1 MPARRLWATR
11 LSGEKTMRISSP
23 CAAFLLIC
31 IAGAAQAQEA
41 PVRPA
46 PPPVEPVVEE
56 YFGTSVTD
64 DYHYMETS
72 GDPVFGKWIREEGAY
87 TRAVFDTPARAAALD
102 RVAAFTGSFG
112 FTSGFARYG
121 GRSFWLER
129 APGSDNYDLM
139 VADAGGTRKLIDVGA
154 LRAAS
159 GGKPMAINY
168 FGPSPDGAK
177 VAVGISEGGSE
188 MAGLT
193 VYDAATGAK
202 LTRTIERAQFGAP
215 NWTDDGKTLFFNL
228 LAPQREGAPPSERYL
243 NSSAVAWDLEKD
255 PVAIVGGGAPGSVVK
270 VRPDQISFLV
280 TSPGSP
286 RVAVGVANG
295 VQNEIELWIAPDS
308 KPVTPA
314 TRWERLFTFSD
325 DITNVALLGDTIYLL
340 SHKDAPTFQLLS
352 LKLGEPLSAARVA
365 MPASQDRVIEFATT
379 AKDGA
384 YVAAREG
391 LYSKLYRIDSA
402 GKIAEIAIPKGS
414 IGSMFGDPRLPGAMI
429 GFDSWT
435 TPPKELA
442 YDPATGKFGEI
453 EIGSIPASFRP
464 ADYAVS
470 EVWATAKDGVK
481 VPLSVIRPAAAKGP
495 GPMLINAYGSY
506 GVSSYPAFSS
516 RLLSTVNEGI
526 AVGTC
531 HVRGGGEFGE
541 TWRLGGKDASKPNTW
556 RDLIA
561 CAEQAVAA
569 GLTTP
574 DKLFIT
580 GGSAG
585 GIPMGMA
592 PMERPDLFAGVID
605 QVPMASALRAEFQ
618 TNGPANIVE
627 FGTIKEEKGFRNL
640 LAMDGY
646 QHVEKGKPYPPFL
659 ITTGLNDPRVDSWQP
674 AKLAAKMQAAN
685 PGNVVLLRVDEE
697 GGHGVGSTKSQT
709 DALYADIF
717 AFMHWRLGEKGWV
730 RLP

>member
-1 MPARRLWATR
+1 
-11 LSGEKTMRISSP
+11 MRTGLI
-23 CAAFLLIC
+23 CGAVFLLAAAS
-31 IAGAAQAQEA
+31 AGLAQDAP

-46 PPPVEPVVEE
+46 PPPVVPVVED
-56 YFGTSVTD
+56 YFGTGVTD
-64 DYHYMETS
+64 DYRYMETA
-72 GDPVFGKWIREEGAY
+72 GDPVFSKWIREEGAY
-87 TRAVFDTPARAAALD
+87 TRAAFDTPARAGALE
-102 RVAAFTGSFG
+102 RIAAFTGSFG
-112 FTSGFARYG
+112 FTGSFARYG

-129 APGSDNYDLM
+129 APGSDNYDLR
-139 VADAGGTRKLIDVGA
+139 VGDAKGSRKLIDVGA
-154 LRAAS
+154 LRAAA

-168 FGPSPDGAK
+168 FGASPDGSK

-202 LTRTIERAQFGAP
+202 LSKTIERAQFGSP
-215 NWTDDGKTLFFNL
+215 SWTDDGRTLFFSL

-243 NSSAVAWDLEKD
+243 NSSAVAWDLVHD
-255 PVAIVGGGAPGSVVK
+255 PVPVLGGGAPDSVVK
-270 VRPDQISFLV
+270 VRPDQFSIVV

-286 RVAVGVANG
+286 RAAGLVING
-295 VQNEIELWIAPDS
+295 VQNEVELWLAPDA
-308 KPVTPA
+308 KVPTAA
-314 TRWERLFTFSD
+314 TKWQRVFSFD
-325 DITNVALLGDTIYLL
+325 DGITNLAMRGDTLYLL
-340 SHKDAPTFQLLS
+340 SHKDAPTFQLLA
-352 LKLGEPLSAARVA
+352 LKIGQPLSSASVV
-365 MPASQDRVIEFATT
+365 MPVSKDRVIEFLVT
-379 AKDGA
+379 AKDGT

-391 LYSKLYRIDSA
+391 LYSRLYRIDAA
-402 GKIAEIAIPKGS
+402 GKAGEIAIAKGS
-414 IGSMFGDPRLPGAMI
+414 IGSMFGDPRVPGVVL

-435 TPPKELA
+435 TPPQELA
-442 YDPATGKFGEI
+442 YDPATGKFA
-453 EIGSIPASFRP
+453 EIGIGSVPASFRP

-481 VPLSVIRPAAAKGP
+481 VPLSVIRPAAAKGA

-506 GVSSYPAFSS
+506 GVSNYPVFSS
-516 RLLSTVNEGI
+516 RLLSTVNEGFS
-526 AVGTC
+526 VGTC

-541 TWRLGGKDASKPNTW
+541 AWRLAGKDASKPNTW

-574 DKLFIT
+574 GQLFIT

-605 QVPMASALRAEFQ
+605 QVPMASALRSEFQ

-627 FGTIKEEKGFRNL
+627 FGTVKEEAGFRNL

-646 QHVEKGKPYPPFL
+646 QHVEKGKSYPAYL

-674 AKLAAKMQAAN
+674 GKLAARMRAAN
-685 PGNVVLLRVDEE
+685 PDNIVLLRVDEE
-697 GGHGVGSTKSQT
+697 GGHGIGSTKAQT
-709 DALYADIF
+709 DALYADMF
-717 AFMHWRLGEKGWV
+717 AFMHWRLGKAGWA
-730 RLP
+730 RGQ